1 MQIATKRLLNTGLSQ
16 SDVQFAALIWSEHI
30 TSESAAKGDALGAFN
45 LARCYENATGAL
57 QRFKFLCQR
66 QSVHDALGTETD
78 IAKALQ
84 YYKIS
89 AKRGWADAYVM

>member
-1 MQIATKRLLNTGLSQ
+1 MS
-16 SDVQFAALIWSEHI
+16 
-30 TSESAAKGDALGAFN
+30 SESAAKGDALGAFN
-45 LARCYENATGAL
+45 LARCYENATGAP
-57 QRFKFLCQR
+57 QRFKFLFQR